1 MAVEKMALSVKELS
15 ETLGISLSQ
24 AYSLTRRDG
33 FPTVRVSPNRIII
46 PVHSLKAWLDNERKE
61 GGI

>member
-15 ETLGISLSQ
+15 EALGISRSQ
-24 AYSLTRRDG
+24 AYALTKLDG
-33 FPTVRVSPNRIII
+33 FPTVRVSPNRIIV
-46 PVHSLKAWLDNERKE
+46 PVHSLKEWLDNERKE